1 MIANIET
8 LTRALLDLP
17 QGLPVIIDCGG
28 ERYHVGKVT
37 SMTGADGA
45 AIIES
50 GDTGLTVAGIV
61 AGLGQVADKDGYG
74 RKSLVELFVL
84 SGDDYGYYNI
94 GSVLVLE
101 ESVRLTAGAM
111 ISGSV

>member
-1 MIANIET
+1 MNIEN
-8 LTRALLDLP
+8 LTRVLLGLP

-28 ERYHVGKVT
+28 AKYRVGKIT
-37 SMTGADGA
+37 SMTGKDGA

-50 GDTGLTVAGIV
+50 GDLGLTVAGVV
-61 AGLGQVADKDGYG
+61 AGLGQVADSDGYG

-94 GSVLVLE
+94 GSILSFKE
-101 ESVRLTAGAM
+101 GIRITAGSL